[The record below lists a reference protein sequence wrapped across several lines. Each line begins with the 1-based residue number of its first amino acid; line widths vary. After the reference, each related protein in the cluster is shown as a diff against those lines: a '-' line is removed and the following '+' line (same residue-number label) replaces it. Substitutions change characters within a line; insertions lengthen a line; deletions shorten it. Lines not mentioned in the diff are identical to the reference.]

1 MPELPEV
8 ETTRR
13 GIAPLVEGKTIA
25 LVTTRTLGLRWPF
38 PDRLG
43 ELLAGQTICKVER
56 RAKYLLF
63 RCDSG
68 TLILHLGMSG
78 HLRVV
83 SHKLPAGRHDHVDL
97 VFADGSCLRFNDS
110 RRFGALLWTA
120 DDPASHPLLAG
131 LGPEP
136 FDEEMTGE
144 RLYRLSRGRKIAV
157 KSFLMDQQIVVGI
170 GNIYASEALFLAGID
185 PARAAGRVGLARYR
199 RLVAVIRTVLGEAI
213 AAGGTTI
220 RDFRNS
226 EGRPG
231 YFAIQLQV
239 YGRDGEPCPRCGQA
253 IRTRRIGQRSTYFCR
268 ACQH

>member
-13 GIAPLVEGKTIA
+13 GLAPLVTGKVI
-25 LVTTRTLGLRWPF
+25 VSVVTRTDGLRWPF

-43 ELLAGQTICKVER
+43 EILAGQSILALER
-56 RAKYLLF
+56 RAKYLLL

-78 HLRVV
+78 YLRVV
-83 SHKLPAGRHDHVDL
+83 SHELPAGRHDHVDL
-97 VFADGSCLRFNDS
+97 VFADGSCLRFNDC
-110 RRFGALLWTA
+110 RRFGALLWTTE
-120 DDPASHPLLAG
+120 DPALHPLLVG

-136 FDEEMTGE
+136 FDEGMTGDW
-144 RLYRLSRGRKIAV
+144 LYRLSRGRKLAV
-157 KSFLMDQQIVVGI
+157 KPFIMDQQIVVGV
-170 GNIYASEALFLAGID
+170 GNIYASEALFRAGID
-185 PARAAGRVGLARYR
+185 PARAAGRVGLTRYR
-199 RLVAVIRTVLGEAI
+199 RLASVIREVLGEAI
-213 AAGGTTI
+213 AAGGTTL

-239 YGRDGEPCPRCGQA
+239 YGREGAPCPRCEQP
-253 IRTRRIGQRSTYFCR
+253 IQQRSIGQRSTYYCR
-268 ACQH
+268 ACQR